1 MRNRDQILTN
11 LETIY
16 RESYDRAKSG
26 DDPDPN
32 RMADLDC
39 AYVRDQL
46 TLEILL
52 DIRDLFSVT
61 PAATQSGGSALEKLE
76 AIRRLTRFR

>member
-1 MRNRDQILTN
+1 MRSRDQILAN
-11 LETIY
+11 LENIY
-16 RESYDRAKSG
+16 RESYDRAKATEE
-26 DDPDPN
+26 PN

-61 PAATQSGGSALEKLE
+61 PAAPKSGATALEKLE
-76 AIRRLTRFR
+76 AIRRLTKLR